1 MNFPIFIYNQHL
13 SSIIISYCI
22 LLYLFIYLFVLHYI
36 YIVYNIIIECKYE
49 RLMFH
54 VSRN

>member
-54 VSRN
+54 V